1 VSGGVRRYETA
12 LVLHPDCGRHDTG
25 WGHPEHQGRLP
36 AIVQALQRDT
46 PDFLGRILQVEA
58 EHATLEAVRRVHAE
72 ELIERVRAAAERAAA
87 EDVLVRVEADTIV
100 SAASW
105 DAALAAAGSAV
116 SAADLVARGEAA
128 TAFALCRPPG
138 HHATP
143 HHAMGFCLFNN
154 VAIAARHVQATHGA
168 ERVLIVDWDVHHG
181 NGTQDVFYT
190 DPSVYFVSLHLANH
204 YPGTGDEAERGAGAG
219 AGFTRNVP
227 LVHGTSADEYRAI
240 FERVVDDVLARF
252 APDFVLVSAG
262 FDCLAGDPLGGL
274 LLEPADLHAL
284 TRALVQRAE
293 SACGG
298 RVAVVLE
305 GGYVPARVGEGA
317 RAVLRALGGLP
328 YA

>member
-1 VSGGVRRYETA
+1 
-12 LVLHPDCGRHDTG
+12 
-25 WGHPEHQGRLP
+25 
-36 AIVQALQRDT
+36 
-46 PDFLGRILQVEA
+46 
-58 EHATLEAVRRVHAE
+58 
-72 ELIERVRAAAERAAA
+72 
-87 EDVLVRVEADTIV
+87 
-100 SAASW
+100 
-105 DAALAAAGSAV
+105 
-116 SAADLVARGEAA
+116 
-128 TAFALCRPPG
+128 
-138 HHATP
+138 
-143 HHAMGFCLFNN
+143 
-154 VAIAARHVQATHGA
+154 
-168 ERVLIVDWDVHHG
+168 
-181 NGTQDVFYT
+181 
-190 DPSVYFVSLHLANH
+190 
-204 YPGTGDEAERGAGAG
+204 
-219 AGFTRNVP
+219 
-227 LVHGTSADEYRAI
+227 VHGTSADEYRAI